1 MRLTS
6 KGRYAVSAMIDL
18 VKNQD
23 KGAVN
28 LASISE
34 RQFISLSYLEQLFRR
49 LRENGLVKSV
59 RGPGGGYLLGK
70 SPDEISV
77 ADVIRAV
84 DEKIQATLC
93 VNALRGCHR
102 GNRCDTHEL
111 WESLGMHIYRF
122 LDVVTL
128 QDVVDKRVSL
138 AEVKLAAAENYAPS
152 QPVRLD
158 DNMTANHDEERLAA
172 VS

>member
-18 VKNQD
+18 AKNQ
-23 KGAVN
+23 GEGPVN
-28 LASISE
+28 LAAISE

-49 LRENGLVKSV
+49 LREGGLVKSV
-59 RGPGGGYLLGK
+59 RGPGGGYLLNRM
-70 SPDEISV
+70 PAEITVS
-77 ADVIRAV
+77 DVIRAV
-84 DEKIQATLC
+84 DEQIKATRC

-111 WESLGMHIYRF
+111 WDALGMHIYRF

-128 QDVVDKRVSL
+128 QDVCDKQVSLEGVNLAPVEQYAPTAQPISMMEKRV
-138 AEVKLAAAENYAPS
+138 
-152 QPVRLD
+152 
-158 DNMTANHDEERLAA
+158 AA